1 MSETKTTYVEKEE
14 PGSWTPNRA
23 YSDPLEYTYSTYK
36 LLERRVMDEI
46 RDVVLCTVLCSNA

>member
-1 MSETKTTYVEKEE
+1 MPEIRTTYVDKVEG
-14 PGSWTPNRA
+14 GSWTPTRA

-46 RDVVLCTVLCSNA
+46 RDVVLCTMLCSNE